1 MVERQRLL
9 LSSRSLLLVL
19 QVLALAM
26 LRSVRGLRKHV
37 VVVGSKS
44 GGATRLFGYKVVF
57 LGTPDVA
64 ARSLELLQQASSRS
78 ELFEVVAVVSQPPAP
93 SGRNKKLTPSPVHA
107 LAESLQIPLYT
118 PESAKDEGFLSALE
132 ALSPDLCVTAAYGNF
147 LPKRFL
153 AIPKFGTLNI
163 HPSLLPKYRG
173 AAPVQ
178 RCLENGDAVS
188 GVSVAV
194 TVLKMDAGPLIR
206 QVQVPLSGEEKAPE
220 FLLQMFETGTEALL
234 SALPSYFAGT
244 IDKVPQDDAQ
254 ACPAAKLNVTEA
266 RVDFSSMSASAVHN
280 RCRGFAGWP
289 GIWTT
294 LRVGDSNDGSV
305 ERVKIITTTVL
316 EGKGRPNT
324 EEAAETPP
332 TTTVSNACEL
342 VKLVGKDGVKRDLL
356 RVVCADGSVLG
367 ILELQPPS
375 KKVMDARS
383 FINGLR
389 GAPLSWVRPEDS
401 TD

>member
-1 MVERQRLL
+1 MVRCNRN
-9 LSSRSLLLVL
+9 SPLLVAV
-19 QVLALAM
+19 VLLTVAM
-26 LRSVRGLRKHV
+26 LRSVYGLHRHAA
-37 VVVGSKS
+37 SITRS
-44 GGATRLFGYKVVF
+44 GDRRAQRLFGYKVVF

-64 ARSLELLQQASSRS
+64 ARSLELLQQASSGS
-78 ELFEVVAVVSQPPAP
+78 ELFDIVAVVSQPPAP

-107 LAESLQIPLYT
+107 LADSLKIPLYT
-118 PESAKDEGFLSALE
+118 PESAKDEVFLSALE

-206 QVQVPLSGEEKAPE
+206 QVQVPLTGEEKAPE
-220 FLLQMFETGTEALL
+220 FLLQMFEKGTEALL
-234 SALPSYFAGT
+234 SALPAYFAGT

-254 ACPAAKLNVTEA
+254 TCPAAKLNVTEA
-266 RVDFSSMSASAVHN
+266 HVDFSSMSALAVHN

-294 LRVGDSNDGSV
+294 LRVGDAKDGSV

-316 EGKGRPNT
+316 GEKVC
-324 EEAAETPP
+324 EEAA
-332 TTTVSNACEL
+332 TTTTAVEL
-342 VKLVGKDGVKRDLL
+342 RKVVGKDGVKKDLL

-375 KKVMDARS
+375 KKIMDARS
-383 FINGLR
+383 FFNGLR
-389 GAPLSWVRPEDS
+389 GLPLSWVKREEGEEGKRREEEAQQ
-401 TD
+401 